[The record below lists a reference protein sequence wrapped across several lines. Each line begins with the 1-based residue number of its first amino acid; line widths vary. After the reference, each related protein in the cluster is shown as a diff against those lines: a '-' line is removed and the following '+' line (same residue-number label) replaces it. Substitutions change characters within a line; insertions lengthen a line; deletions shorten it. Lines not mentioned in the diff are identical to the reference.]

1 MIITMETNW
10 PLHIIGVK
18 YRQSCVL
25 SYRFKLKKKKNV
37 TMSIMETPYFFKF
50 KRKKYI
56 LPIVRRPTSDPV
68 PHHRKNSPLSF

>member
-1 MIITMETNW
+1 METNW

-25 SYRFKLKKKKNV
+25 SYRKKKKV
-37 TMSIMETPYFFKF
+37 TMSVMTTPYFFKF

-56 LPIVRRPTSDPV
+56 LPIVRRPTLDPF
-68 PHHRKNSPLSF
+68 HIMAKTRL